1 MLIFVLLLPAAGYLG
16 RNKKALT
23 ASVSA
28 AVVAVILIYMAYP
41 TVDWVKDRQDV
52 YKASNGYLEEIRD
65 SGKDVYCDADTD
77 VEFLEYA
84 AYRLY
89 DVKIRNVYEEDN
101 RQINEDYVIL
111 ESAIEE

>member
-1 MLIFVLLLPAAGYLG
+1 MFHGREGGERPGLGQVAAFCSG
-16 RNKKALT
+16 RSQGEAD
-23 ASVSA
+23 A
-28 AVVAVILIYMAYP
+28 
-41 TVDWVKDRQDV
+41 WVKDRQEV